1 MEETEDKML
10 MDTIVLTTCSASHL
24 GAAKNMCDSVLR
36 HNPGY
41 KCFIGLVDRI
51 DGRFDPQRFAP
62 HTIIE
67 AHTIGLAEFGEMTDR
82 YNVFELSCAMKSFFA
97 AYLLETYKPGCLI
110 YFDTDIMIFHSLQ
123 LVEKELE
130 SASFLITP
138 HTSRLFPSDGQLP
151 GDRDLLRTGIYN
163 SGFYAMKDDENTR
176 AILRWLN
183 SKMVTQCRD
192 DPADGLFVDQ
202 KWFNL
207 VPAYFNGVKQVT
219 HPGFNAAYWNLHE
232 RQVQQEGAHFTVNG
246 QPLIFFH
253 FSGYS
258 LDLPERVSRHQGRI
272 SLQQTP
278 ALPHLFRIYHDALIS
293 AGHRELLS
301 LAYSYKK
308 ESFSKKLKRMLKG
321 R

>member
-1 MEETEDKML
+1 MEENHTML
-10 MDTIVLTTCSASHL
+10 MNTIVLTTCSASHL

-62 HTIIE
+62 HTIVE
-67 AHTIGLAEFGEMTDR
+67 AHTIGLKEFGAMTER

-97 AYLLETYKPGCLI
+97 AHLLEQYHPEHLI

-123 LVEKELE
+123 LVEEELK
-130 SASFLITP
+130 SASFLMTP
-138 HTSRLFPSDGQLP
+138 HTSQLFPADGQLP

-163 SGFYAMKDDENTR
+163 SGFYAMKDDEHTR

-183 SKMVTQCRD
+183 SKMVTQCHD

-207 VPAYFNGVKQVT
+207 VPPYFNGVKLVT
-219 HPGFNAAYWNLHE
+219 HPGCNAAYWNLHE
-232 RQVQQEGAHFTVNG
+232 RELQGEGTHFTVNG

-258 LDLPERVSRHQGRI
+258 LDHPDRVSRHQGRI
-272 SLQQTP
+272 PLHQTP
-278 ALPHLFRIYHDALIS
+278 ALPALFRIYHESLLS
-293 AGHRELLS
+293 AGHPELLS
-301 LAYSYKK
+301 LEYSYKK
-308 ESFSKKLKRMLKG
+308 ESFGKKWKRKLG
-321 R
+321 IG